1 MIENLKNKSYPKKIE
16 SELYIDDIKFNKEKL
31 SKTLCIKHNNNIND
45 NIIKSNILLNSLQD
59 FINRCEATYG
69 KIFYEKKYIISF
81 NEILSL
87 IKQSIIAQQQLDK
100 NVYYNI
106 EKDSHFNISNIKNIN
121 EKFINDLN
129 YNILSLEKID
139 KKNERKNSINFK
151 SQNSHKN
158 SKKMLITPRNMKNR
172 SNSIFNNIYKEVFI
186 NDDETL
192 DNYITKKSSASKT
205 TTNSSRKNIKTL
217 NKRNKNIFLKKNIKN
232 RTIANGSTINK
243 ENKENNS
250 ININRE
256 LINRNYYILNS
267 LSNDSININ
276 FYKKNELNN
285 NSSKPK
291 KSLKNNIKENFD
303 IYKACKNMKKGKK
316 INNENKG
323 NKAAILISKSG
334 FFSIDSNNNEESK
347 NNSILKMNLKNLGFN
362 KINANNMRSGIRKII
377 ISNACKPTRF
387 TNHLLISGKK
397 YINDFKEM
405 DKDNKKKEF

>member
-31 SKTLCIKHNNNIND
+31 SKTLCIKHNNIND

-377 ISNACKPTRF
+377 ISNTCKPTRF